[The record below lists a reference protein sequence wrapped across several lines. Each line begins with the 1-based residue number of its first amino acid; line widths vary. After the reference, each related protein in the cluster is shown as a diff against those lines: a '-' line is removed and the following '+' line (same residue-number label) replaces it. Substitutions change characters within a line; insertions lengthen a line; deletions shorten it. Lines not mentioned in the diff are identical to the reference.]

1 MGSPVDLFRRV
12 LLAACFAAAVCG
24 APLIVAQEA
33 QGPPAPAAPA
43 APPSAPSGEAAAP
56 PAASSQV
63 ALSDA
68 EMERFLTKARIVKT
82 KSAPKGVTNSV
93 RATLSDGTMSHDAHI
108 QTIDEY
114 KREFRTA
121 MAVEFD
127 FRDSWQF
134 NIAAYKLDRLLGL
147 NMVPVSVPG
156 RYRSAPAAI
165 TWWVDDV
172 AMDEG
177 GRLKQKAEAPEEK
190 KRYWNQ
196 QTYMMRLFD
205 QLIYNTD
212 RNLGNML
219 IGKDWRLWAID
230 HTRAFRKHTTLK
242 SPAYVSRCDREVFQ
256 RLKAL
261 DRDLLKRE
269 LGKYLDD
276 GQIKGI
282 LARRDAIVQRLE
294 GLGPSVLFE
303 SLIPADIQ

>member
-1 MGSPVDLFRRV
+1 MGSLVDLTRRV
-12 LLAACFAAAVCG
+12 VLVVCFAAAVCG
-24 APLIVAQEA
+24 APLFATLEP
-33 QGPPAPAAPA
+33 QGPAPVGPV
-43 APPSAPSGEAAAP
+43 AP
-56 PAASSQV
+56 PAQPSAEPAPPPATSSAV

-93 RATLSDGTMSHDAHI
+93 RATLSDGTMTHDAHI

-177 GRLKQKAEAPEEK
+177 GRLKQKAEAPDEK

-196 QTYMMRLFD
+196 QTYMIRLFD

-242 SPAYVSRCDREVFQ
+242 SPNYVSRCDREVFQ

-261 DRDLLKRE
+261 DHAMLKRE
-269 LGKYLDD
+269 LGKFLDD

-294 GLGPSVLFE
+294 GLGPNVLFE

>member
-1 MGSPVDLFRRV
+1 MGSPVDLTRRIV
-12 LLAACFAAAVCG
+12 LVVCFAAALCG
-24 APLIVAQEA
+24 APLIIAQEA
-33 QGPPAPAAPA
+33 QAPAPAAS
-43 APPSAPSGEAAAP
+43 SAVS
-56 PAASSQV
+56 
-63 ALSDA
+63 LSDA

-93 RATLSDGTMSHDAHI
+93 RATLSDGTMTHDAHI

-147 NMVPVSVPG
+147 GLVPVSVAG

-172 AMDEG
+172 VMDEG

-196 QTYMMRLFD
+196 QTYMIRLFD

-242 SPAYVSRCDREVFQ
+242 SPNYVSRCDREVFQ

-261 DRDLLKRE
+261 DQDLLKRE